1 MPCTV
6 GSRAQVM
13 HGTALRTSG
22 GLTKKDLKL
31 NDAGKIVSKRQS
43 SVAKRTESPMMQK
56 WRDAV
61 KEVYKNPKYQ
71 GRFVPIRKGTAFY
84 REIVKAYQQ

>member
-1 MPCTV
+1 
-6 GSRAQVM
+6 M

-43 SVAKRTESPMMQK
+43 SLAKRTESPMMQR
-56 WRDAV
+56 WRSAV
-61 KEVYKNPKYQ
+61 KVAYKNPKYQ
-71 GRFVPIRKGTAFY
+71 GRFIPIRKGTAFY
-84 REIVKAYQQ
+84 KEIVKAY